1 MNMNFQ
7 QILQFIKAGNNP
19 EQLVMTMLNM
29 RTKNNPIMQNVLQ
42 LLQLKDYQG
51 IESVARNLAEQR
63 GVDFDKAFNDFRN
76 NLGL

>member
-19 EQLVMTMLNM
+19 EQLLMAMLSM
-29 RTKNNPIMQNVLQ
+29 KAKNNPVMQNILQ
-42 LLQLKDYQG
+42 LVQMKDYQG
-51 IESVARNLAEQR
+51 IETVARNLSEQR